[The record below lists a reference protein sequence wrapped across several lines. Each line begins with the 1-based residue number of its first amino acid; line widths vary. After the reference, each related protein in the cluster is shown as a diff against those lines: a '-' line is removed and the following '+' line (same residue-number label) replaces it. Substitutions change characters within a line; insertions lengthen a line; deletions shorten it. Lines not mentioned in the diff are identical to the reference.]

1 MRRRNGS
8 DNDGPAVRR
17 PGERCA
23 LPLRGFTLLELL
35 VVVTVVGMLVAL
47 LAPAIQAARE
57 AARRAQC
64 KNNLK
69 QLSLAALNHLDTQ
82 GHFPTGG
89 WGWYWVGD
97 PDRGF
102 GKDQPGGWI
111 YNLLPYCEESPGLH
125 DLAADGKPNEIGR
138 VQSVGAAQVIQSPL
152 VIVSCPTRRRATTH
166 PLVANEWGELG
177 FYNSIT
183 PDVAGRSDY
192 AANSGHVYCE
202 WPYAVLG
209 RGPKSYS
216 DAELWTANQ
225 VWGSE
230 QEKLLVATSARI
242 ETMTGISY
250 ERSTV
255 SASRVVDGLSK
266 TYLIGERYIPVA
278 QYETGLDLGDNETWC
293 TGFNNDNY
301 RKTGRLEEGEVHECV
316 PMPDWISGIKDPS
329 SRFGSAHVSGWN
341 ASFCDGSVR
350 TIPYDVDWHVH
361 RDLGNRMDGS
371 AVELPE

>member
-8 DNDGPAVRR
+8 DNGGPAVRR

-35 VVVTVVGMLVAL
+35 VVVTVIGMLVAL

-57 AARRAQC
+57 AARRAEC

-69 QLSLAALNHLDTQ
+69 QLSLAALNHLDMQ

-152 VIVSCPTRRRATTH
+152 VIVSCPTRRRATVH

-183 PDVAGRSDY
+183 PDVA
-192 AANSGHVYCE
+192 AAATTL
-202 WPYAVLG
+202 PI
-209 RGPKSYS
+209 P
-216 DAELWTANQ
+216 
-225 VWGSE
+225 
-230 QEKLLVATSARI
+230 ATSIASGPTLSWDEDRKATAMRNFGRPI
-242 ETMTGISY
+242 
-250 ERSTV
+250 RS
-255 SASRVVDGLSK
+255 
-266 TYLIGERYIPVA
+266 
-278 QYETGLDLGDNETWC
+278 
-293 TGFNNDNY
+293 
-301 RKTGRLEEGEVHECV
+301 GEVSRRNC
-316 PMPDWISGIKDPS
+316 S
-329 SRFGSAHVSGWN
+329 SQ
-341 ASFCDGSVR
+341 
-350 TIPYDVDWHVH
+350 
-361 RDLGNRMDGS
+361 
-371 AVELPE
+371 LPPALKR